1 MTPELHEARE
11 LARALY
17 AATQELADSLGDVAR
32 INPELDVDERLPH
45 WLTGI
50 TGAPET
56 WQRDDEEITLRD
68 VDPEAVYAT
77 EDDDYDDER
86 AEAHTGHRDDEQ

>member
-17 AATQELADSLGDVAR
+17 HAGQELADSLGDLAR
-32 INPELDVDERLPH
+32 IDPDLDVDERLPH

-50 TGAPET
+50 AGAPET

-77 EDDDYDDER
+77 EDDDFDDER
-86 AEAHTGHRDDEQ
+86 AEAYTDHGDHEQ